1 MTQTCVE
8 QTKAQERVLS
18 REATE
23 ITTAHLSNLKSSQF
37 AAIFCL
43 EEPQDRVSCCSSWLL
58 LW

>member
-18 REATE
+18 GEATE

-37 AAIFCL
+37 AAIFYL
-43 EEPQDRVSCCSSWLL
+43 EEPQDRACLATVHG
-58 LW
+58 